1 MGLGRLFNL
10 FWKWVMAKKINHRGP
25 GGHRE
30 LLFLRVLC
38 ALCGF
43 PKPNSQKTIKSFR
56 LGRTLVK

>member
-1 MGLGRLFNL
+1 
-10 FWKWVMAKKINHRGP
+10 MAKKINHRGP